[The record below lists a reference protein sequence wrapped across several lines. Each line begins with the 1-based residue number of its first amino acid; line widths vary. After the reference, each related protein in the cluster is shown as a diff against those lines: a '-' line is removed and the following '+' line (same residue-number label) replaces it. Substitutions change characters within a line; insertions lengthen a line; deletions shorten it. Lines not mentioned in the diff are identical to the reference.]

1 MVDELDPEL
10 DAANQ
15 RQDAKDAA
23 RFRADA
29 ATLSEEA
36 AHDRTKADEL
46 RRMGLATESDQ
57 MVKDAAGLAGR
68 SADFTHR
75 AELLDDALTHRKQ
88 GDADLAGVPE
98 AHAQAEAA
106 RTKGDQLTDQAV
118 LTFGDDV
125 PTTIRLTAEAGAE
138 RGKEAA
144 LRELEAQLRTN
155 AETEIVNTAVEEE
168 RQAREGLIYRAAP
181 QPGIVDPFAPAPT
194 SSLAPTAAD
203 EPVALTTDPAGEAD
217 PTDA

>member
-36 AHDRTKADEL
+36 AHDRTKAEEL
-46 RRMGLATESDQ
+46 RRMGLAAESDQ
-57 MVKDAAGLAGR
+57 MAKDAAALAGR

-75 AELLDDALTHRKQ
+75 AELLDEALVHRKQ

-106 RTKGDQLTDQAV
+106 KTKGDQLSDQA
-118 LTFGDDV
+118 LLSFGEDV
-125 PTTIRLTAEAGAE
+125 PATIRLTAEAGAE

-144 LRELEAQLRTN
+144 LRELETQLGTN
-155 AETEIVNTAVEEE
+155 AETEIVFTAVEEE
-168 RQAREGLIYRAAP
+168 RQAREGLVYRAAP
-181 QPGIVDPFAPAPT
+181 QPGIVDPWATAPT
-194 SSLAPTAAD
+194 SSIAPTGAD
-203 EPVALTTDPAGEAD
+203 EPVALAPDPVAEAE